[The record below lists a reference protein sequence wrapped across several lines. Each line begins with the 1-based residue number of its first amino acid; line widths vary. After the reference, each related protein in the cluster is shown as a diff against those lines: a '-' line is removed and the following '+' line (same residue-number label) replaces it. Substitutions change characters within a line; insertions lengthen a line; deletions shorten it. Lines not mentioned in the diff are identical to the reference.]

1 MESNLN
7 GSGTASE
14 GDDEREGK
22 AKTIAKQRLL
32 MIKEQAQATAQ
43 WRRGKRG
50 RAPLPGFANTSDLR
64 CRGFDGLLIFTFGLS
79 KQWIDS
85 EVKRMYRSKKI
96 DDQGQVIND
105 KAAHVLGSGHHNVN
119 IPSHLHFLQRLNQN
133 LTSNYSNSSNW
144 STNHGSCMPSSYI
157 AANSSFRVRQ
167 GVYASVNNAG
177 RFLGGH
183 DDHQGY
189 YNWPSNMRLSMD
201 KYGFMREQSMITRS
215 TSLKSDG
222 QHQTPSNSRGPNLT
236 AQLKAT
242 EEHCSMKSVSEGL
255 ILLKEHRDHQDTTNV
270 EKRKLT
276 EFDLDLSLSLNMLAP
291 KKRQETHVNG
301 CKGTTSR
308 EVEELAGDD
317 HDLSLSLFP
326 PSKKQRLLD
335 DPNQGIRVC
344 DYYKEAHTKIN
355 PTRASTL
362 DLTI

>member
-14 GDDEREGK
+14 GDDQREEEGEDDSRAKTNDQGVSSSNSTVEEREK
-22 AKTIAKQRLL
+22 RKSS
-32 MIKEQAQATAQ
+32 ATGVRQ
-43 WRRGKRG
+43 Y
-50 RAPLPGFANTSDLR
+50 
-64 CRGFDGLLIFTFGLS
+64 
-79 KQWIDS
+79 
-85 EVKRMYRSKKI
+85 VRSKMPRLRWTP
-96 DDQGQVIND
+96 DLHLRFVQAVDRLGGQEIIND

-157 AANSSFRVRQ
+157 AGNSSFRVRQ
-167 GVYASVNNAG
+167 GYYNAG

-189 YNWPSNMRLSMD
+189 YNWPTNMRLSMD
-201 KYGFMREQSMITRS
+201 KYGFIREQSMITRS

-222 QHQTPSNSRGPNLT
+222 QHQTQSNSRGPNLK

-255 ILLKEHRDHQDTTNV
+255 ILLKEHRDHQGTTNV

-291 KKRQETHVNG
+291 KKRQETHVSG

-326 PSKKQRLLD
+326 PSKKQRD
-335 DPNQGIRVC
+335 
-344 DYYKEAHTKIN
+344 
-355 PTRASTL
+355 
-362 DLTI
+362 